1 MKKRIFRYVKHVFV
15 TLTVLI
21 LVGSGIIIAM
31 NGTLNYNQNSLR
43 YNLEEEGP
51 YIFYKNDSLV
61 SVEYVKGNKNDGF
74 YVDRKTYDTKAKEE
88 LTCFFPLD
96 SSRFSFDLQT
106 AFETPKSIY
115 NDGNKILAISDIES
129 GYKTFRDFLIQNK
142 VIDAN
147 LNWTFGKGHLVLV
160 GDFVDR
166 GFSTTQVLWF
176 IFKLEQEAK
185 KKGGIVH
192 FIIGNHELKNMQGQY
207 KSAEQKY
214 YAVASI
220 LGKQQFDLYSK
231 NSVLGRW
238 MSSKN
243 TIESINGTLFAH
255 GGIHPEIAETNLTL
269 DDINR
274 INRANYYQ
282 RYFPKPNKTV
292 EDKVLS
298 TKTGICWYRGYFKN
312 ELSQEEVAKGIS
324 KFNAENIVVGH
335 TLQWKV
341 NKMYDGKVYAIDVK
355 HPSDY
360 ISMLPNKKS
369 EGLLIENKTFYRVL
383 HNGKQYQL

>member
-21 LVGSGIIIAM
+21 LVGSGIIIVM

-74 YVDRKTYDTKAKEE
+74 YVDRKTYDTQAEEE

-220 LGKQQFDLYSK
+220 LGKQQYDLYSK

-269 DDINR
+269 DDINQ

-282 RYFPKPNKTV
+282 RHFPKQNCR
-292 EDKVLS
+292 
-298 TKTGICWYRGYFKN
+298 I
-312 ELSQEEVAKGIS
+312 
-324 KFNAENIVVGH
+324 
-335 TLQWKV
+335 
-341 NKMYDGKVYAIDVK
+341 
-355 HPSDY
+355 
-360 ISMLPNKKS
+360 
-369 EGLLIENKTFYRVL
+369 
-383 HNGKQYQL
+383 